1 MEISLTSFLLKF
13 IGIFTIIIGFS
24 FFRKENAEQFIE
36 MEKNQGLMLGM
47 FRLIICLPIVIL
59 HNIWT
64 GPWEIVVSLMGWSG
78 LLKAINTIVKLPI
91 LGELRQKKVEQEFS
105 SSASKYAW
113 FFIVLGFVL
122 LYGGFTN

>member
-47 FRLIICLPIVIL
+47 LWLIICLPIVIL

-105 SSASKYAW
+105 SSARKYAW
-113 FFIVLGFVL
+113 FFIVFGLVL

>member
-1 MEISLTSFLLKF
+1 
-13 IGIFTIIIGFS
+13 
-24 FFRKENAEQFIE
+24 
-36 MEKNQGLMLGM
+36 MEKTQSFMLGI

-78 LLKAINTIVKLPI
+78 LLKAINTIVKLPK
-91 LGELRQKKVEQEFS
+91 LSEYRQKKVEEGFSTS
-105 SSASKYAW
+105 SSARKYAW
-113 FFIVLGFVL
+113 FFIVFGCVL